1 MIRNQSASIGKASGD
16 DWDRHWTEISPSSDI
31 APSTA
36 YRSRVIRSLLGINRP
51 GNGARVLEIG
61 SGTGSFA
68 EGFVRDYPQAK
79 YLGLDMS
86 VTGVRISGKK
96 VPSATFRQR
105 DLLEPPRETDDLEF
119 RATHAISSEVLEHVD
134 DPAKLLRSSTP
145 YMAPGCRL
153 IVTVPGGPMN
163 AFQKHI
169 GHRRHY
175 TPADLTE
182 LIVSAGFEVERASG
196 IGFPFYNLYM
206 WALLQR
212 GEKAIELVSGPPGFP
227 VRAASAVFNSLF
239 HLNSMKAGWQMIAV
253 ARWPG

>member
-1 MIRNQSASIGKASGD
+1 MMGNQVAAD

-31 APSTA
+31 APSTS
-36 YRSRVIRSLLGINRP
+36 YRSRVIRNLLGIDRP
-51 GNGARVLEIG
+51 GAGARVLELG

-68 EGFVRDYPQAK
+68 EKFVGDYPQAA

-86 VTGVRISGKK
+86 ATGVRISADK

-105 DLLEPPRETDDLEF
+105 DLLQPPADADNLEF
-119 RATHAISSEVLEHVD
+119 GATHAISSEVLEHID
-134 DPAKLLRSSTP
+134 DPVKLLRASTP

-175 TPADLTE
+175 TPGDLSE
-182 LIVSAGFEVERASG
+182 MIGSAGFEVERASG

-212 GEKAIELVSGPPGFP
+212 GEKAIEMVSGPPGFP
-227 VRAASAVFNSLF
+227 VRAASAVFNALF
-239 HLNSMKAGWQMIAV
+239 HLNSMKAGWQMVAV

>member
-1 MIRNQSASIGKASGD
+1 MMDNQVASIGKAGGD

-36 YRSRVIRSLLGINRP
+36 YRSRVIRKLLGLNRP
-51 GNGARVLEIG
+51 GVGARVLEIG

-68 EGFVRDYPQAK
+68 AEFVADYPDAA

-86 VTGVRISGKK
+86 ATGVRISANKA
-96 VPSATFRQR
+96 PSATFRQR
-105 DLLEPPRETDDLEF
+105 DLLEPPGEGDDLEF
-119 RATHAISSEVLEHVD
+119 GATHAISSEVLEHVD
-134 DPAKLLRSSTP
+134 DPARLLRASTP
-145 YMAPGCRL
+145 YMTPGCRL

-175 TPADLTE
+175 TPGDLSE
-182 LIVSAGFEVERASG
+182 LINRAGFEVERASG
-196 IGFPFYNLYM
+196 IGFPFYNLYS

-212 GEKAIELVSGPPGFP
+212 GEIAIELVSGQPVLP
-227 VRAASAVFNSLF
+227 VRAASSVFNALF
-239 HLNSMKAGWQMIAV
+239 HLNSL
-253 ARWPG
+253 